1 MKIPTEQSKAFAAR
15 IWKSI
20 VSVANK
26 KVTTPQ
32 MLIGGSLIGGGL
44 YLGSEIATHDT
55 KKKFEKYNEPFPKNT
70 RIMPFTTDLNAVASY
85 SRGFPSVVFANP
97 INIQHEKNSLKVDYP
112 TIDMD
117 KADVGIIK
125 HELRHAEIDKVLLK
139 KGYSRTQRETLYSKT
154 KCLQE
159 VDAEK
164 TMYHFMAKNDP
175 SFKKHFPTVASMSGY
190 ADECHKEFAE
200 NEKLG
205 NKPESAES
213 VVKRIQ
219 ALEAKKGQPIQKP

>member
-1 MKIPTEQSKAFAAR
+1 MKLSSNMLKNIQKTMTKKLTLKDVA
-15 IWKSI
+15 I
-20 VSVANK
+20 VAG
-26 KVTTPQ
+26 TG
-32 MLIGGSLIGGGL
+32 IGLLGTGL
-44 YLGSEIATHDT
+44 YIMSEKPT
-55 KKKFEKYNEPFPKNT
+55 KETKRAFKKYNEDFPSDK
-70 RIMPFTTDLNAVASY
+70 RILPFTTDSQAVASY
-85 SRGFPSVVFANP
+85 SKKIPHVIFTNP
-97 INIQHEKNSLKVDYP
+97 KNIKDEIEILKLKYP
-112 TIDMD
+112 KIDSK
-117 KADVGIIK
+117 KAEVGILK
-125 HELRHAEIDKVLLK
+125 HELRHAEIDAALK
-139 KGYSRTQRETLYSKT
+139 GKRYTLGEREKLYDKT

-205 NKPESAES
+205 NQPESAES

-219 ALEAKKGQPIQKP
+219 ALETQKGHPIQKP